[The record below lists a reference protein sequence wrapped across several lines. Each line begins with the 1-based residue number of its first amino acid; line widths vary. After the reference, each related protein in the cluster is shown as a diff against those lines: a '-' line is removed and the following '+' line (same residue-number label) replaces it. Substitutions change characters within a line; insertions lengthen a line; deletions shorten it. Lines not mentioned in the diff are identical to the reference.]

1 MRALPAGLVTLL
13 LAVASAHAAHADVID
28 DEAKQLKTAPGYKR
42 RLAAVLAL
50 AKSHD
55 ARAVRALADGLRTDK
70 EVQIRRVA
78 ALALGK
84 AVDATTPAAAR
95 DAAIAALTVA
105 TKDKDEKTRDIAG
118 RSLEKVRALARPA
131 PVGNAPAIYVH
142 LGDGVDLSSK
152 APRDALPK
160 LVRSVKA
167 TVAKRTPGVATEW
180 PGTPPTA
187 KQLEASGTRAFVV
200 APTISALAVLKK
212 GNQAEVACTVSVR
225 VAPWAGTD
233 GAEKWAAQ
241 QAASASGSGKAITS
255 SDATSIAGGMRDCVL
270 AVAEEVTATRVVP
283 FLRKLI
289 GDS

>member
-1 MRALPAGLVTLL
+1 MRALPACLVTLL
-13 LAVASAHAAHADVID
+13 AVATAPAARADVID
-28 DEAKQLKTAPGYKR
+28 DEAKQLASAPSYKR

-55 ARAVRALADGLRTDK
+55 ARAVRALADGLRSDK

-84 AVDATTPAAAR
+84 AVDASTPVAAR

-105 TKDKDEKTRDIAG
+105 TKDKDAKTREIAA
-118 RSLEKVRALARPA
+118 RSLAKVGPLARPA

-142 LGDGVDLSSK
+142 LGEGIDLSSK
-152 APRDALPK
+152 APRDLLPK

-167 TVAKRTPGVATEW
+167 AVVKKTPGVATEW
-180 PGTPPTA
+180 PGAAPTA
-187 KQLEASGTRAFVV
+187 KQLEASASRAFVV
-200 APTISALAVLKK
+200 APTISAIAVQKK

-225 VAPWAGTD
+225 VAPWGGTD

-241 QAASASGSGKAITS
+241 RAASASGSAKAITS
-255 SDATSIAGGMRDCVL
+255 SDPTSIAGGMRDCVL
-270 AVAEEVTATRVVP
+270 AVAEEVTSTRVVP